1 MYSFYIDVNL
11 FAYVFENPSTSTHC
25 WADWPNDRTGTELY
39 ATNHFRTLDENY
51 LIFFENRKLRSRL
64 TAIPAIY
71 EWETE
76 EGNIYGAFSNYFSID
91 IERSSWKIWKTKNLS
106 KLSMTTETQHRKVE
120 RRSHDIIKWKKSTF
134 SCLRNFTTF
143 LVLAPMKNKI
153 WKKSILYSA
162 RHLNPTFLYG
172 GFFKLNEVT
181 RAK

>member
-1 MYSFYIDVNL
+1 MSICSHMCLKILLHLHTVELTDPTTVQERNCTL
-11 FAYVFENPSTSTHC
+11 QIIFER
-25 WADWPNDRTGTELY
+25 WMKIIW
-39 ATNHFRTLDENY
+39 F
-51 LIFFENRKLRSRL
+51 FFENRKLRSHQ

-153 WKKSILYSA
+153 WKKSIPYSA

-172 GFFKLNEVT
+172 GFFNLNEVT